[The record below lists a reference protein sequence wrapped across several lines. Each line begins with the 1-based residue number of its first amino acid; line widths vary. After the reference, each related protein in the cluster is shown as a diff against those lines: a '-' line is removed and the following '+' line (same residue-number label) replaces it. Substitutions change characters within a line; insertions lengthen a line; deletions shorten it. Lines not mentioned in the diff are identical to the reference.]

1 MKRNLFILSLL
12 FVSIMTVAQT
22 TYIVT
27 AQSLRVRKAPSTEAA
42 VLGALS
48 SGQEIQVEQIVNGWA
63 KFQYKGQTAYTSSK
77 YLVEKVIETAQNEP
91 EGYVSTST
99 IIADEN
105 SDTYRSQTVQSNQN
119 SIQYFVFQKPK
130 LEFTGEMAMMDFPVG
145 KIYELYNNFNFGQ
158 HYSLGAKVFFT
169 PNLYT
174 SVSLEWQWFLLSRY
188 ESSGQGTYYRSTS
201 VDVFRNFVGVPIRIG
216 YGGGYGSL
224 HHSVDGR
231 HQFGIS
237 VGFWLGGDVGGFAK
251 VEDHKSKTK
260 TKTKDKGGDF
270 VWAPMVSV
278 CWSFVNFQYR
288 AYLTKK
294 SDLITHTIG
303 LSFSF

>member
-12 FVSIMTVAQT
+12 FVSVMTVAQT

-27 AQSLRVRKAPSTEAA
+27 AQSLRVRNSPNTEGA

-48 SGQEIQVEQIVNGWA
+48 SGQEVLVEQIVNGWA
-63 KFQYKGQTAYTSSK
+63 KFQYKGHIA
-77 YLVEKVIETAQNEP
+77 
-91 EGYVSTST
+91 YVSTKYLTKQVVESSNAESAESESAITMHNNTESNNSST
-99 IIADEN
+99 NNANSFNNQPSVQYIAL
-105 SDTYRSQTVQSNQN
+105 
-119 SIQYFVFQKPK
+119 QKPK
-130 LEFTGEMAMMDFPVG
+130 LEFTGEIAMMDFPVG

-188 ESSGQGTYYRSTS
+188 EAGSKATNYRSTS

-237 VGFWLGGDVGGFAK
+237 VGFWLGGDAGGFTK
-251 VEDHKSKTK
+251 IEYDKSK

-278 CWSFVNFQYR
+278 CWAFVNFQYR